1 MVFEIL
7 GLKLYPA
14 NRFVSKVVENS
25 WMKLNTLHYYL
36 NYFVMIHALGIAYP
50 KCLKDLLGADHY
62 LYLYLCVPL
71 HVPLCCRY
79 LQSSF
84 LHIVRK
90 MDPNIS
96 AFIRLL
102 ISTSTRRQASSL
114 SLIFHLNHWA
124 RALIIPT
131 WSHAVCGAEKW
142 PLNLQPY
149 RSHVIYKKG
158 RFQKEEMWGR
168 HKT

>member
-1 MVFEIL
+1 MYITLLSVAYKEINDYLCVVFEIL

-36 NYFVMIHALGIAYP
+36 NYFVMIHALDSAYS

-71 HVPLCCRY
+71 HVPLCCKY
-79 LQSSF
+79 LQSNF

-96 AFIRLL
+96 AFIWLL

-114 SLIFHLNHWA
+114 SQL
-124 RALIIPT
+124 
-131 WSHAVCGAEKW
+131 SSQ
-142 PLNLQPY
+142 PLSKSPDYPY
-149 RSHVIYKKG
+149 LVTCSL
-158 RFQKEEMWGR
+158 WGR
-168 HKT
+168 EVAP